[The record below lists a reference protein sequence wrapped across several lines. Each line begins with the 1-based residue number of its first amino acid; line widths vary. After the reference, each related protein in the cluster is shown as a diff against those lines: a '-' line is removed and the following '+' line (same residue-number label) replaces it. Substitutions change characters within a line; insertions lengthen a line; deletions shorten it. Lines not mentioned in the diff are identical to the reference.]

1 MNLQEE
7 QAKEQKKKEYNN
19 EPVLYCKRCLSLR
32 VMNIPTIENS
42 DFCDE
47 CGGTDIGEASI
58 EEWEELYKAKYRCNY
73 LDKKY

>member
-1 MNLQEE
+1 MDLQAV

-32 VMNIPTIENS
+32 IMNVPKIENS

-47 CGGTDIGEASI
+47 CGGTDIGEATI
-58 EEWEELYKAKYRCNY
+58 DEWSELYIKKYRKSY
-73 LDKKY
+73 LEQY